1 MCFSYLLYCGC
12 FFYNFIICIVCLKFL
27 YHRFITVS
35 DSTPGSDMARMG
47 APLKP
52 LKRDLA
58 RVRFVIF
65 AHFFEVRFT
74 TFTSVSHK
82 LPV

>member
-1 MCFSYLLYCGC
+1 MP
-12 FFYNFIICIVCLKFL
+12 IVYDLPFL
-27 YHRFITVS
+27 YYQQLFAISLLSAYEDS

-47 APLKP
+47 ASFKL

-58 RVRFVIF
+58 RVRFVSF
-65 AHFFEVRFT
+65 PHFFELRLT